1 MAIRL
6 RDLLD
11 PNYVP
16 APPAPKQPTA
26 FQQHL
31 VRWRGEAE
39 YLLNEIRYTAAALD
53 LARTTLA
60 RRDGRWGF
68 AGGNPRRHAAL
79 KALSHRS
86 VCRTIPELAR
96 ELHCSRQA
104 AHRLTIKLA
113 RQGLVSVEPIRH
125 DRRVLY
131 IDLTTAGRRALG
143 DAEFSAGACLDAIG
157 DGLDIREMRA
167 LGTTLRRIRERA
179 AALRTAALRTA
190 GR

>member
-1 MAIRL
+1 MTTRL

-11 PNYVP
+11 PNFVP
-16 APPAPKQPTA
+16 TLPAPKQPTA
-26 FQQHL
+26 LQQHL
-31 VRWRGEAE
+31 RRWRGEAGF
-39 YLLNEIRYTAAALD
+39 LVNEIRYTAAALD

-79 KALSHRS
+79 KALSRRS

-96 ELHCSRQA
+96 ELRCSRQA

-113 RQGLVSVEPIRH
+113 RRGLVSVEPIRLGS
-125 DRRVLY
+125 RVLY
-131 IDLTTAGRRALG
+131 IDLTMAGKRALE
-143 DAEFSAGACLDAIG
+143 DAESSADACLDAIG

-179 AALRTAALRTA
+179 AALRTARSS
-190 GR
+190 

>member
-1 MAIRL
+1 MVTGL

-11 PNYVP
+11 PNYAAV
-16 APPAPKQPTA
+16 APVLKPPTA

-53 LARTTLA
+53 LARATLA

-68 AGGNPRRHAAL
+68 AGGNPRRQAAL
-79 KALSHRS
+79 KALSRRS

-96 ELHCSRQA
+96 ELRCSRQA

-113 RQGLVSVEPIRH
+113 RRGLVSVEPIRPGS
-125 DRRVLY
+125 RVLY
-131 IDLTTAGRRALG
+131 IDLTTAGKRALE
-143 DAEFSAGACLDAIG
+143 DAEASADVCLDAIG

-167 LGTTLRRIRERA
+167 LSTALRRIRERA
-179 AALRTAALRTA
+179 AALRTARSS
-190 GR
+190 